1 MFQSGVL
8 AFSGLTVL
16 EDLNFSFEFSEG
28 KLTKLIMYRIAFGGD
43 LYLIMELLLVICSDL
58 QCLQIVDVYEVRENT
73 EKLTENLAILLQK
86 SCNLEELHCSIPF
99 DLKVLRNCKKLKH
112 LKLCFRPKRPWT
124 DFLEVK
130 DNELQPS
137 ASLKSFTVCSY
148 SVDNFTIRRN
158 IFPLVTSRWKTCFPD
173 HGEELSTIL
182 TLCPELEAVGR
193 REKLLLVQRNANREI
208 KESPKFLPNSPPRS
222 CIWAGNYAVTE
233 TCFRIPTVVSLELAT
248 AFYSEI
254 KKLFL
259 DICDEICLIPLRK
272 LTKLAYFGFF
282 TPHYPTYIYKHLYPF
297 LVYMGH
303 QLTYLRLIFENDG
316 ISVNFLRRHCPNLK
330 WLILHC
336 SLRVDV
342 KERIEN
348 FEYLEDITLSTPMFH
363 HYDERSLEILLSK
376 SVNLSALSMSGNAS
390 IPLTDKCLNKILEH
404 HTFSKLKSA
413 NIGDCNLYKKGL
425 QKFIAHAKNLE
436 TFTSVP

>member
-1 MFQSGVL
+1 MENVPKRCIGFFRAYCSRRSQ
-8 AFSGLTVL
+8 F
-16 EDLNFSFEFSEG
+16 FF
-28 KLTKLIMYRIAFGGD
+28 RIYGRQAYQTNHVQNRFRGD
-43 LYLIMELLLVICSDL
+43 LYLIMELLLVINSDL
-58 QCLQIVDVYEVRENT
+58 QCLQIIDVYEVRENT
-73 EKLTENLAILLQK
+73 EKLSENLAILLQK
-86 SCNLEELHCSIPF
+86 SGNLEELHCSITF

-112 LKLCFRPKRPWT
+112 LKLCFRPKAT
-124 DFLEVK
+124 LDGFL
-130 DNELQPS
+130 
-137 ASLKSFTVCSY
+137 
-148 SVDNFTIRRN
+148 
-158 IFPLVTSRWKTCFPD
+158 
-173 HGEELSTIL
+173 GEELSTIL

-193 REKLLLVQRNANREI
+193 REKLLLVQRNASREI
-208 KESPKFLPNSPPRS
+208 KRVQNSYRISRPRS

-233 TCFRIPTVVSLELAT
+233 TCFRIPTDVSLELAT

-272 LTKLAYFGFF
+272 LKKLAYFGFF

-303 QLTYLRLIFENDG
+303 QLTYLRLILENDG

-342 KERIEN
+342 KERLEN

-376 SVNLSALSMSGNAS
+376 SLKLSALSMSGNAS
-390 IPLTDKCLNKILEH
+390 IPLTDKSLNKILEH
-404 HTFSKLKSA
+404 NTFSKLKSA
-413 NIGDCNLYKKGL
+413 NIDDCNLYKKGL

-436 TFTSVP
+436 TLYISSLNMKLVDVKAAVLKVNRK